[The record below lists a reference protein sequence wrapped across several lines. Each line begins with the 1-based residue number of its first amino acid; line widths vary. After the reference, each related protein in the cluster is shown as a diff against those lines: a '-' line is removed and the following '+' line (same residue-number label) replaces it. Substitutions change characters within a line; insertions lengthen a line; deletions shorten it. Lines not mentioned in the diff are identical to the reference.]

1 MTTVVLLHAFPLD
14 SAMYDPVRGPL
25 GEVCDLVTPDF
36 PGFGGGPLPEGEASL
51 DAYADAVV
59 AGLDSQGLDRVVLG
73 GTSMGGYTTMA
84 VLRRHPERV
93 AAVLLI
99 DTKAAADA
107 EAGRAG
113 RLAMADTLE
122 SESSSRALLELVF
135 PKLLGATT
143 VARRP
148 EVADRVRSAVAAASP
163 RAAAWAQRAMAARPD
178 SFDTLRAT
186 SVPALVVVG
195 EEDVLCPPPDA
206 AAMAAAISGATLA
219 VVPESGH
226 LSPIEA
232 PDAVIEVVSGFLDQL
247 G

>member
-14 SAMYDPVRGPL
+14 SAMYDSVRGPL
-25 GEVCDLVTPDF
+25 GQVCDLVTPDF
-36 PGFGGGPLPEGEASL
+36 PGFGGGPIPDGEPSL
-51 DAYADAVV
+51 NAYADAVV

-93 AAVLLI
+93 SAVLLI

-107 EAGRAG
+107 EAGRDG

-122 SESSSRALLELVF
+122 SEDSSRPLLDVVF
-135 PKLLGATT
+135 PKLLGTT
-143 VARRP
+143 TFGQRP
-148 EVADRVRSAVAAASP
+148 EVADRVRAAVAAASP

-178 SFDTLRAT
+178 SFDTLRAAT
-186 SVPALVVVG
+186 VPALIVVG

-226 LSPIEA
+226 LSPVEA
-232 PDAVIEVVSGFLDQL
+232 PDAVVEVVSGFLDQL